1 MTTRTYTIGELCA
14 EFAVTPR
21 TLRFYEYKE
30 LLAPVR
36 EGQRRRFTQRD
47 RARLKLILRG
57 KRFGF
62 SLDELKDLLDLYNAD
77 ATQVTQLSA
86 TLEAARRHHAELTAK
101 RDELILALADLEV
114 QMGLVRRMFDERSGA
129 SAATPEPPPP
139 AATPSRTPLPGGPDA
154 QL

>member
-1 MTTRTYTIGELCA
+1 MTNRTYSIGRLCA
-14 EFAVTPR
+14 EFGVTPR

-36 EGQRRRFTQRD
+36 EGQRRLFSQRD

-62 SLDELKDLLDLYNAD
+62 SLNELKDLLDLYDTD

-101 RDELILALADLEV
+101 RDELTLALADMEA
-114 QMGLVRRMFDERSGA
+114 QMRDVRRMIDERSGA
-129 SAATPEPPPP
+129 SAA
-139 AATPSRTPLPGGPDA
+139 A
-154 QL
+154 

>member
-1 MTTRTYTIGELCA
+1 MTDTTYSIGQLCA
-14 EFAVTPR
+14 EFGVTPR

-36 EGQRRRFTQRD
+36 EGQRRLFTCCD

-62 SLDELKDLLDLYNAD
+62 SLDEMKDLLDLYDID

-86 TLEAARRHHAELTAK
+86 ALEAARRHHAELTAK
-101 RDELILALADLEV
+101 RDELALALADLEV
-114 QMGLVRRMFDERSGA
+114 QMREVRRMIEERSGA
-129 SAATPEPPPP
+129 SAA
-139 AATPSRTPLPGGPDA
+139 A
-154 QL
+154 

>member
-1 MTTRTYTIGELCA
+1 MTTKIFSIGELCT

-36 EGQRRRFTQRD
+36 EGQRRLFTQRD

-62 SLDELKDLLDLYNAD
+62 SLDEMKDLLDLYSAD
-77 ATQVTQLSA
+77 KTQVTQLSA

-101 RDELILALADLEV
+101 RDELTLALADMEV
-114 QMGLVRRMFDERSGA
+114 QMGEVRRMIDERSGA
-129 SAATPEPPPP
+129 SAA
-139 AATPSRTPLPGGPDA
+139 A
-154 QL
+154 

>member
-1 MTTRTYTIGELCA
+1 MTYSIGELCA
-14 EFAVTPR
+14 EFGVTPR

-36 EGQRRRFTQRD
+36 DGQRRLFTQRD

-62 SLDELKDLLDLYNAD
+62 SLDELKDLLDLYDTD

-86 TLEAARRHHAELTAK
+86 TLEAARRHHAALTVKRVELT
-101 RDELILALADLEV
+101 LALADLEV
-114 QMGLVRRMFDERSGA
+114 QMGMVRHMIDERSGA
-129 SAATPEPPPP
+129 SAA
-139 AATPSRTPLPGGPDA
+139 A
-154 QL
+154 

>member
-1 MTTRTYTIGELCA
+1 MANRTYSIGELCA
-14 EFAVTPR
+14 EFGVTPR

-36 EGQRRRFTQRD
+36 DGQRRQFTQCD

-77 ATQVTQLSA
+77 PTQVTQLSA
-86 TLEAARRHHAELTAK
+86 TLEAAGRHHAALTAK
-101 RDELILALADLEV
+101 RDELTLALTDMEAHMRNL
-114 QMGLVRRMFDERSGA
+114 RRLLDARSGA
-129 SAATPEPPPP
+129 SAA
-139 AATPSRTPLPGGPDA
+139 A
-154 QL
+154 

>member
-1 MTTRTYTIGELCA
+1 MTDTTYSIGQLCA
-14 EFAVTPR
+14 EFGVTPR

-36 EGQRRRFTQRD
+36 EGQRRLFTCRD

-62 SLDELKDLLDLYNAD
+62 SLDEMKDLLDLYDID

-86 TLEAARRHHAELTAK
+86 ALEAARRHHAELTAK
-101 RDELILALADLEV
+101 RDELALALADLEV
-114 QMGLVRRMFDERSGA
+114 QMREVRRMIEERSGA
-129 SAATPEPPPP
+129 SAA
-139 AATPSRTPLPGGPDA
+139 A
-154 QL
+154 

>member
-1 MTTRTYTIGELCA
+1 MTYSIGELCA
-14 EFAVTPR
+14 EFGVTPR

-36 EGQRRRFTQRD
+36 DGQRRLFTQCD

-62 SLDELKDLLDLYNAD
+62 SLNELKDLLDLYDTD

-86 TLEAARRHHAELTAK
+86 TLEAAWRHHAALTAK
-101 RDELILALADLEV
+101 RDELTLALTDMETHMRNL
-114 QMGLVRRMFDERSGA
+114 QRMLDARSGA
-129 SAATPEPPPP
+129 IAA
-139 AATPSRTPLPGGPDA
+139 A
-154 QL
+154 